1 MAAACADRGSS
12 PVAPADL
19 PPPAPEVE
27 TPPGPE
33 LLTLQP
39 GSHEFTF
46 REDRPILVRYH
57 LPDGYTPSTPI
68 VFVMHGNGRTGDSY
82 FRAWRQPAIDYGF
95 LLVVPEFD
103 AEHYPGS
110 RSYNLGNIFP
120 GEEPTVRNP
129 ESDWTFTAIEDLFDA
144 IREAA
149 GSTRTA
155 FRIYGH
161 SAGGQFVHR
170 LLMTRPD
177 APVERAVAANA
188 GWYTMPTEEVRW
200 PYGLGGSGFELTSLA
215 DRFQQDV
222 TILLGDQD
230 TDPNHPGLRRTPEA
244 GAGAAS
250 SCSGPHLLQGGGSSG
265 RVSGRALRVG
275 ARDGPR
281 SGTPEQPDDAPSR
294 RDPVPVG
301 RATAEARASARG
313 TLGLRRGGPG
323 GFRMGPLRNRPWIHG
338 PLGSSRSAQR

>member
-1 MAAACADRGSS
+1 VRVSPRFSRRRALFRPLLLTRIPVLLAVVAAACGDSGSS
-12 PVAPADL
+12 PVLPAVR
-19 PPPAPEVE
+19 PPPAREVE
-27 TPPGPE
+27 TPSDPE

-57 LPDGYTPSTPI
+57 LPAGFSPSTPI

-82 FRAWRQPAIDYGF
+82 FRVWQQPAIDYGF

-120 GEEPTVRNP
+120 GEEPTTRNP
-129 ESDWTFTAIEDLFDA
+129 ESDWTFTAIEDLFDV

-149 GSTRTA
+149 GSTRAA

-161 SAGGQFVHR
+161 SAGSQFVHR
-170 LLMTRPD
+170 FLMTRPD

-200 PYGLGGSGFELTSLA
+200 PYGLGGSGFKLTSLA

-230 TDPNHPGLRRTPEA
+230 TDPNHPGLRRTLEA
-244 GAGAAS
+244 LAQ
-250 SCSGPHLLQGGGSSG
+250 GPHRFARGQTFF
-265 RVSGRALRVG
+265 RV
-275 ARDGPR
+275 
-281 SGTPEQPDDAPSR
+281 
-294 RDPVPVG
+294 
-301 RATAEARASARG
+301 AEAAAGSLGVPFAWVLETVPGAEHRNSQMTPRAAAILAR
-313 TLGLRRGGPG
+313 
-323 GFRMGPLRNRPWIHG
+323 
-338 PLGSSRSAQR
+338 

>member
-1 MAAACADRGSS
+1 MAFQGDRGLGAAQGSPGRRALLRPKLLTRIPVLLAVVAAACADSGSS
-12 PVAPADL
+12 PVPTVHR

-27 TPPGPE
+27 VPPDFDR
-33 LLTLQP
+33 LTLQR

-57 LPDGYTPSTPI
+57 LPAGYAPSTPI

-82 FRAWRQPAIDYGF
+82 FRVWRQPAIDYGF

-103 AEHYPGS
+103 AERYPGS
-110 RSYNLGNIFP
+110 RSYNLGNVFP
-120 GEEPTVRNP
+120 GEEPTIRNP
-129 ESDWTFTAIEDLFDA
+129 ESDWTFTAIEDLFDV

-161 SAGGQFVHR
+161 SAGSQFVHR

-200 PYGLGGSGFELTSLA
+200 PYGLGGSGFALSSLA

-244 GAGAAS
+244 LEQ
-250 SCSGPHLLQGGGSSG
+250 GPHRLARGHTFY
-265 RVSGRALRVG
+265 RV
-275 ARDGPR
+275 
-281 SGTPEQPDDAPSR
+281 
-294 RDPVPVG
+294 
-301 RATAEARASARG
+301 AEAAAESLGVLFAWMLETVPGAEHRNSQMTPRAAAILAR
-313 TLGLRRGGPG
+313 
-323 GFRMGPLRNRPWIHG
+323 
-338 PLGSSRSAQR
+338 